1 MPLIIESDHD
11 ILDPGGLPFIIP
23 RDGNHSPVALLAGV
37 DPSDVIR
44 FGAMTPDGK
53 LKVDASVS
61 IDNVDIGD
69 VNILLKV
76 GGINHQ
82 WNGALNPDTIT
93 YSALVQDP
101 RMSFTT
107 GALNVTFA
115 GGVSGLATEITLLN
129 VFDGV
134 RGLSPIQT
142 TITRDVD
149 GLVSSIE
156 ETDGILTKTST
167 LTRDV
172 DDNVVSIAEVVA

>member
-1 MPLIIESDHD
+1 MPYIIETDHD
-11 ILDPGGLPFIIP
+11 ILDPGGAPFIIP
-23 RDGNHSPVALLAGV
+23 RDGNHSPVALLAGI
-37 DPSDVIR
+37 DPTDVIR

-76 GGINHQ
+76 AGVNHQ
-82 WNGALNPDTIT
+82 WNGVLNSDLLT

-101 RMSFTT
+101 RMTFST

-115 GGVSGLATEITLLN
+115 GGVSGLATEITQLN
-129 VFDGV
+129 VFDAV

-142 TITRDVD
+142 SIARDVN
-149 GLVSSIE
+149 GLVSSIV

-167 LTRDV
+167 ITRDV
-172 DDNVVSIAEVVA
+172 DDNVLSIAEVVV